1 LEFTDMREPP
11 ANWFEAL
18 KLIGPGIV
26 LAGTIVGSGEL
37 ILTTGI
43 GAKHGFAFLWLVLF
57 SCVIKVFVQ
66 VELGRYAISSG
77 MPTLQALKTV
87 TSVRAVG
94 MVLLIWWLIML
105 LCTVFQLGGMTGGVA
120 QSLNMA
126 FPNLWADLPAIGP
139 WLQKWPEIPWAFLT
153 CFITVALIYR
163 GSYRRIEWFTTLLV
177 ISITCL
183 TVLAAIAL
191 IWTPFAPSSQTV
203 ISGLACKI
211 PSAGV
216 ADAFAVF
223 GITGVG
229 ATELFYYPYWCL
241 EKGYAKYVGPNDGSQ
256 QWQQRAQG
264 WIKVMY
270 LDAWISMVVF
280 TLSTVAFYSM
290 GAAVLHPQGLN
301 PAGTQMIST
310 LSEMYSGP
318 FGNWTKVVFLV
329 GAGAVLFK
337 TLYLACAANSR
348 LMVDFLGVVET
359 MPDQSESNR
368 NRWIARFCMGFPV
381 LALTFYV
388 FQRDPQLMVKV
399 GGLAQAAT
407 LPMIALVTLFFRY
420 KRLTS
425 TISPGKAWDLCLWIA
440 TAAIVSVAIYSI
452 PDSLRQIW
460 AIL

>member
-1 LEFTDMREPP
+1 
-11 ANWFEAL
+11 
-18 KLIGPGIV
+18 
-26 LAGTIVGSGEL
+26 
-37 ILTTGI
+37 
-43 GAKHGFAFLWLVLF
+43 
-57 SCVIKVFVQ
+57 
-66 VELGRYAISSG
+66 
-77 MPTLQALKTV
+77 
-87 TSVRAVG
+87 
-94 MVLLIWWLIML
+94 
-105 LCTVFQLGGMTGGVA
+105 
-120 QSLNMA
+120 
-126 FPNLWADLPAIGP
+126 
-139 WLQKWPEIPWAFLT
+139 
-153 CFITVALIYR
+153 
-163 GSYRRIEWFTTLLV
+163 
-177 ISITCL
+177 
-183 TVLAAIAL
+183 
-191 IWTPFAPSSQTV
+191 
-203 ISGLACKI
+203 
-211 PSAGV
+211 
-216 ADAFAVF
+216 
-223 GITGVG
+223 
-229 ATELFYYPYWCL
+229 
-241 EKGYAKYVGPNDGSQ
+241 
-256 QWQQRAQG
+256 
-264 WIKVMY
+264 
-270 LDAWISMVVF
+270 
-280 TLSTVAFYSM
+280 
-290 GAAVLHPQGLN
+290 
-301 PAGTQMIST
+301 MIST

-368 NRWIARFCMGFPV
+368 NRWIARFCVGFPV